1 MITFVIAQI
10 DNETDQQFMLGIYE
24 TYKPIMFKTA
34 RKYVSNY
41 FAVEDLVQDS
51 LLKLIP
57 KIPTL
62 RQLQG
67 STLDTYI
74 VYTVRNTAFNYLRK
88 EATEKRYLTFD
99 DVDDLVHQLRTD
111 DRFIEESAERLEL
124 KVQVMNILR
133 KLPERDQ
140 EVLIRKYYLSQS
152 DQEISTNL
160 GCKPNSVRMM
170 LTRIRR
176 RVFSIMNEE
185 GITYEVT

>member
-1 MITFVIAQI
+1 M
-10 DNETDQQFMLGIYE
+10 
-24 TYKPIMFKTA
+24 
-34 RKYVSNY
+34 
-41 FAVEDLVQDS
+41 
-51 LLKLIP
+51 
-57 KIPTL
+57 
-62 RQLQG
+62 
-67 STLDTYI
+67 DTYI

-140 EVLIRKYYLSQS
+140 EVLVRKYYLSQS